1 MRKLLTCAVPAIWL
15 LFHLSLTAPGMQEMS
30 IKDDLGETHVLGP
43 PPERIISL
51 APNITEILF
60 ALGLEENIVG
70 VTRFCNYPINAQA
83 KTRIGGLVDPDLEK
97 IIHLHPDL
105 IIAYRGNPLNL
116 VLRLKDLGL
125 PVFVLEAGTT
135 MESVFH
141 LIERIGLV
149 TRKEEASQGL
159 IDRLKQNYKKIRDRL
174 ENTDIRPKVFINLHG
189 KGLWTCGK
197 NTFLN
202 DLVLKAEAI
211 NIAGEVDRSWFS
223 YNREELIHQNPD
235 YIVVLTKSKE
245 DFLEIEKWFKEQSH
259 LESIEAIQ
267 NENIFLLNEDLV
279 TRLGPRIFE
288 AFEQLARILHS
299 SSFEADQ

>member
-1 MRKLLTCAVPAIWL
+1 MRKLLTCAVPALWL
-15 LFHLSLTAPGMQEMS
+15 LTHLTLSAPYIQEKS
-30 IKDDLGETHVLGP
+30 IMDDLGEIHILGS

-60 ALGLEENIVG
+60 ALGLEEKIVG
-70 VTRFCNYPINAQA
+70 VTRYCNYPINART

-97 IIHLHPDL
+97 IIHLQPDL
-105 IIAYRGNPLNL
+105 VIAYRGNPLNL
-116 VLRLKDLGL
+116 VHRLKDLGL

-135 MESVFH
+135 VESALH
-141 LIERIGLV
+141 LIERIGVV
-149 TRKEEASQGL
+149 TRKEKASQGL
-159 IDRLKQNYKKIRDRL
+159 VTRLKKNYKKIRDRL
-174 ENTDIRPKVFINLHG
+174 ANADIRPKVFINLHG

-211 NIAGEVDRSWFS
+211 NIAGEVDRAWFN

-235 YIVVLTKSKE
+235 YIVVITKSKE
-245 DFLEIEKWFKEQSH
+245 DFLDVKTWFKEQSH
-259 LESIEAIQ
+259 LGSIEAIQ

-299 SSFEADQ
+299 SSFEAGI